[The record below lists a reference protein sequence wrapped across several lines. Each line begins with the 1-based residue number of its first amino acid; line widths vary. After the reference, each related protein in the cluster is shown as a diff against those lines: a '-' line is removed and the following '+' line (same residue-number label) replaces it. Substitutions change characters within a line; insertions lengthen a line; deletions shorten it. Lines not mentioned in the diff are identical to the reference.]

1 MFKPL
6 LKSAVLSA
14 AVIATT
20 VLTPSVLRAQEG
32 TFTLNLKNADIQ
44 SLIQTVSRQS
54 GRNFVVDP
62 RVKARV
68 TVISSTP
75 LNAEELYETF
85 LSVLQVHGYAAV
97 PSGDLTKI
105 VPDVNAKQGPVPA
118 FSDDQS
124 SSDQLVTKVIKV
136 ANVPAAQLVPILRPL
151 VPQQGHLAAYASTN
165 TLIVTDRA
173 SNIERLTT
181 IISGI
186 DRPDNDEVQIV
197 RLSHASATEIIRILQ
212 SLQSRGGQI
221 DGTPGSV
228 RFASDD
234 RTNSILLSGDPAA
247 RSRMRGIIM
256 NLDTPVES
264 GGNTRVVYLRYANAT
279 DLLQILTGVS
289 AGQAKIGTSSDK
301 GKDNAAPA
309 PAGNAVATAAGTQ
322 PAAVPTASLI
332 RRATQETDRPNVDI
346 QADADTNALII
357 TAPPDEMR
365 SILVVI
371 EQLDIR
377 RAQVLVEAIIAELST
392 NNSAQLG
399 VNFAV
404 NGADQNRPAAYTN
417 LGGAT
422 QSLIG
427 TVASS
432 GASLSQGLSLALGR
446 FGSGGVDFGVLLSAI
461 ASDSDNNILS
471 TPTLVTMD
479 NQEAEIVVGQ
489 NVPFVTGT
497 QLSASNDNPFQ
508 TIERQDIGIS
518 LKVKP
523 QINEGNNIKM
533 DIEQEVSDVSNTAV
547 TGATDITTNKRSIK
561 TTVLVEDGQTLV
573 LGGLIDD
580 QINDTREKVPFLGD
594 VPLLGSLF
602 RYRTTRKNKRNLMVF
617 LHPTILRDPE
627 TADYYSRNKYDD
639 LRSAQLGLFD
649 QDDFNKQ
656 IRPKLPEL
664 HLFFEGE
671 RVTGNTQRFNTIL
684 PTTSNFDEYEPVLPI
699 EGQKDT
705 TILAGEIQP
714 ETQPVIVSPTDV
726 ADQLILEPMEVEAE
740 TPEPEVESSE
750 NNNVISEE
758 DVATV
763 LDLESTTTLQASAS
777 LDIERIER
785 MRMAASM
792 AAGDALAAESTRTI
806 SATSLIA
813 SASLESDLIGSDDA
827 LIDQTIQNAK

>member
-6 LKSAVLSA
+6 LKSTVLSLA
-14 AVIATT
+14 IATAT
-20 VLTPSVLRAQEG
+20 MSSAHLYAQEG
-32 TFTLNLKNADIQ
+32 TFTLNLKNADIH

-75 LNAEELYETF
+75 LNSDELYETF

-118 FSDDQS
+118 FTEDAS

-173 SNIERLTT
+173 SNIDRLTT
-181 IISGI
+181 IINGI
-186 DRPDNDEVQIV
+186 DRPDNDEVELV
-197 RLSHASATEIIRILQ
+197 RLSHASASEIIRIMQ

-228 RFASDD
+228 RFAADE
-234 RTNSILLSGDPAA
+234 RTNSILLSGDPSA
-247 RSRMRGIIM
+247 RTRMRGIIM

-279 DLLQILTGVS
+279 DLLAILTGVS
-289 AGQAKIGTSSDK
+289 AGQAKIGTSADT
-301 GKDNAAPA
+301 GTDGGAATTTTAATATP
-309 PAGNAVATAAGTQ
+309 TAAGTQ
-322 PAAVPTASLI
+322 APAVPTASLI
-332 RRATQETDRPNVDI
+332 RRATQENDRPNVDI
-346 QADADTNALII
+346 QADEDTNALII

-365 SILVVI
+365 SILAVV

-392 NNSAQLG
+392 NNSSQLG

-404 NGADQNRPAAYTN
+404 DGTGDNRPAAYTN

-422 QSLIG
+422 QALVG
-427 TVASS
+427 TVASQ

-446 FGSGGVDFGVLLSAI
+446 FGSGGIDFGILLSAI
-461 ASDSDNNILS
+461 ASDTDNNILS

-497 QLSASNDNPFQ
+497 QLSSANNNPFQ

-523 QINEGNNIKM
+523 QINEGDNIKM
-533 DIEQEVSDVSNTAV
+533 EIEQEVSDVSNTAIS
-547 TGATDITTNKRSIK
+547 GATDITTNKRSIK

-627 TADYYSRNKYDD
+627 TADFYSRSKYDD
-639 LRSAQLGLFD
+639 LRGAQLGLFD
-649 QDDFNKQ
+649 QDEDFNQ
-656 IRPKLPEL
+656 RIRPTLPEL
-664 HLFFEGE
+664 HMYFQGQ
-671 RVTGNTQRFNTIL
+671 RVTNQANQFNTIL
-684 PTTSNFDEYEPVLPI
+684 PTSNAIKSVEPKLVVDPSESAVLSPELQLETVPTAAVAPAAAPAVVPELGQAVSAIEAPAQGPI
-699 EGQKDT
+699 
-705 TILAGEIQP
+705 
-714 ETQPVIVSPTDV
+714 
-726 ADQLILEPMEVEAE
+726 
-740 TPEPEVESSE
+740 
-750 NNNVISEE
+750 
-758 DVATV
+758 
-763 LDLESTTTLQASAS
+763 TTLEASAS
-777 LDIERIER
+777 LDAEMLERQK
-785 MRMAASM
+785 MAAS
-792 AAGDALAAESTRTI
+792 LAASAALLAASQNPEQP
-806 SATSLIA
+806 ATSLIA

-827 LIDQTIQNAK
+827 SID

>member
-1 MFKPL
+1 MCATL
-6 LKSAVLSA
+6 AVASA
-14 AVIATT
+14 AH
-20 VLTPSVLRAQEG
+20 AQEG
-32 TFTLNLKNADIQ
+32 TFTLNLKNADIH

-75 LNAEELYETF
+75 LNSDELYETF

-105 VPDVNAKQGPVPA
+105 VPDVNAKQGPVPEY
-118 FSDDQS
+118 SEETS

-136 ANVPAAQLVPILRPL
+136 ENVPAAQLVPILRPL
-151 VPQQGHLAAYASTN
+151 VPQQGHLAAYAATN
-165 TLIVTDRA
+165 TLIVTDRS

-181 IISGI
+181 IINGI
-186 DRPDNDEVQIV
+186 DRPDNDEVELV
-197 RLSHASATEIIRILQ
+197 RLSHSSASEIIRIMQ

-228 RFASDD
+228 RFAADE
-234 RTNSILLSGDPAA
+234 RTNSILLSGDPTA
-247 RSRMRGIIM
+247 RTRMRGIIM

-279 DLLQILTGVS
+279 DLLAILTGVS
-289 AGQAKIGTSSDK
+289 AGQAKIGTSSDDAE
-301 GKDNAAPA
+301 GGGASGAAAAPSVDA
-309 PAGNAVATAAGTQ
+309 NGVQIPQ
-322 PAAVPTASLI
+322 VPTASLV

-346 QADADTNALII
+346 QADEDTNALII
-357 TAPPDEMR
+357 TAAPDEMR
-365 SILVVI
+365 SILAVV

-392 NNSAQLG
+392 NNSSQLG

-404 NGADQNRPAAYTN
+404 DGTNSDRPAAYTN

-422 QSLIG
+422 QALIG
-427 TVASS
+427 TVASQ

-446 FGSGGVDFGVLLSAI
+446 FGSGGIDFGILLSAI

-489 NVPFVTGT
+489 NVPFVTGQ
-497 QLSASNDNPFQ
+497 QLSSSNDNPFQ

-523 QINEGNNIKM
+523 QINEGDNIKM
-533 DIEQEVSDVSNTAV
+533 EIEQEVSDVSTTAV

-627 TADYYSRNKYDD
+627 TADYYSRSKYDD

-649 QDDFNKQ
+649 SDEELNKR
-656 IRPKLPEL
+656 IRPELPEL
-664 HLFFEGE
+664 HMYFDGK
-671 RVTGNTQRFNTIL
+671 RVNDVDGSLNTIL
-684 PTTSNFDEYEPVLPI
+684 PTSD
-699 EGQKDT
+699 
-705 TILAGEIQP
+705 AA
-714 ETQPVIVSPTDV
+714 PVIDDDS
-726 ADQLILEPMEVEAE
+726 ILP
-740 TPEPEVESSE
+740 PR
-750 NNNVISEE
+750 
-758 DVATV
+758 
-763 LDLESTTTLQASAS
+763 ASADS
-777 LDIERIER
+777 L
-785 MRMAASM
+785 
-792 AAGDALAAESTRTI
+792 
-806 SATSLIA
+806 
-813 SASLESDLIGSDDA
+813 GSEDA
-827 LIDQTIQNAK
+827 LIRQIDLNLK